1 MKRPLIW
8 IILIVLLAA
17 TIAKLAMNKR
27 VVVERVY
34 RLDKSA
40 PIHVGVDTVRAA
52 GVADYK
58 PFGGTLV
65 SAHEGRVMAEVP
77 GRVLSVEVQ
86 EGQWVEKGA
95 VIARLDATFLKL
107 QQDAAQVQVE
117 TLEKDQARYTIL
129 TEADAIQAVQLEK
142 TQMALNTARI
152 QLANVTEQVRRSI
165 ITAPFTG
172 QVVQLFV
179 EEGTVVGPTM
189 PVAQL
194 ADPRTLEVSILVSEA
209 DAHLFQEGD
218 TVSVQVGP
226 KSTPLHGAVQSVGRR
241 GNAAHAFP
249 IRIALAASTGL
260 NPGMSATVRPAH
272 RTGKELPTIPARAL
286 VGSSIA
292 PEVFVV
298 SNGVARRRAIG
309 TAGTAGSRV
318 SITQGLVAGEL
329 VITSGFI
336 SLSDGAAVIHQ

>member
-1 MKRPLIW
+1 MKRSLIW
-8 IILIVLLAA
+8 IILLVLLAA

-27 VVVERVY
+27 VVEERVY

-40 PIHVGVDTVRAA
+40 PIHVGVDTVRV
-52 GVADYK
+52 GGTADDR
-58 PFGGTLV
+58 PFGGTV
-65 SAHEGRVMAEVP
+65 VPAREGRVMAEVP
-77 GRVLSVEVQ
+77 GRVLSVDVQ
-86 EGQWVEKGA
+86 EGQWVEKGT
-95 VIARLDATFLKL
+95 VIVRLDATLMKL

-142 TQMALNTARI
+142 TLLALNTARI

-179 EEGTVVGPTM
+179 EEGTVVGPSM

-194 ADPRTLEVSILVSEA
+194 ADPRSLEVSILVSEA

-226 KSTPLHGAVQSVGRR
+226 TSTPLIGHVQSVGRR
-241 GNAAHAFP
+241 GDVAHAFP
-249 IRIALAASTGL
+249 IRIALPASTGL
-260 NPGMSATVRPAH
+260 NPGMSATVQPAI
-272 RTGKELPTIPARAL
+272 RKGEALPTIPARAL
-286 VGSSIA
+286 VG
-292 PEVFVV
+292 
-298 SNGVARRRAIG
+298 
-309 TAGTAGSRV
+309 
-318 SITQGLVAGEL
+318 
-329 VITSGFI
+329 
-336 SLSDGAAVIHQ
+336 